1 MKKIGHE
8 KSKNKFFVLAS
19 FSESIDFGKL
29 LLYNPSQEMNVS
41 LLDAMKGGKR
51 RVFEVVQIFMQH
63 T

>member
-8 KSKNKFFVLAS
+8 KSRSKNLALAGFF
-19 FSESIDFGKL
+19 ESIDFGKL

-41 LLDAMKGGKR
+41 LLDTMKGGKH